1 MLQHFAV
8 QRKLDD
14 KKATKRH
21 VTKRRID
28 VCKHWNAHYP
38 DNEIRGLDIKKN
50 CYRAT
55 HFKKGA
61 TGSWEHISADQYYSA
76 VWGHRQ
82 S

>member
-28 VCKHWNAHYP
+28 VYMHWQT
-38 DNEIRGLDIKKN
+38 L
-50 CYRAT
+50 
-55 HFKKGA
+55 
-61 TGSWEHISADQYYSA
+61 SWAA
-76 VWGHRQ
+76 G
-82 S
+82 